1 MEYDINIIKKFIPN
15 VHITHAEDIR
25 VTNKEGTTQFILRYR
40 YFGEPKIRFIELSEY
55 ISKVRHIKLRK
66 LGI

>member
-15 VHITHAEDIR
+15 VHITHAKDIK
-25 VTNKEGTTQFILRYR
+25 VTNKKNTTQFVLRYR
-40 YFGEPKIRFIELSEY
+40 YFEEPKIKFIEFSDYL
-55 ISKVRHIKLRK
+55 SKVRQIKLRK

>member
-25 VTNKEGTTQFILRYR
+25 VTNKKGSNQFVLSYR
-40 YFGEPKIRFIELSEY
+40 YFGDKKIKFIEFSEY
-55 ISKVRHIKLRK
+55 LSKVRHIKLRK

>member
-25 VTNKEGTTQFILRYR
+25 VTNKKGSTQFVLTYG
-40 YFGEPKIRFIELSEY
+40 YFGDKKIKFIEFSDYL
-55 ISKVRHIKLRK
+55 SKVRHIKLRK